1 VKKSGYSFNW
11 IVHEWVWTVVAIVM
25 WALLKSW
32 IGGEAASLVAL
43 VAVFAGVIFYIRLV
57 DWLDYRRARPDLA
70 RPLFPGRRQ
79 GGLANGGGAATMG
92 KGKRQ
97 PEDRG

>member
-1 VKKSGYSFNW
+1 VKKSGYSLSW
-11 IVHEWVWTVVAIVM
+11 IVHEWVWTVVAIVV

-32 IGGEAASLVAL
+32 IGGGAASLVAL
-43 VAVFAGVIFYIRLV
+43 VAVCAGVIFHIRLA
-57 DWLDYRRARPDLA
+57 DWLEYRRARPDLA

-92 KGKRQ
+92 Q
-97 PEDRG
+97 DQQQSEDRG